1 MKVHKSAPRFIRS
14 SAPRLTALCGA
25 MVTILLCAST
35 ALGQQCANNVSPG
48 ETFTFQQASSGGA
61 TPGAFTNGGGL
72 AVGFAGGSDIPSQNK
87 VEAAAVTFGLLA
99 ASANG
104 FGQINYVFCVP
115 GRRGD
120 QVTAAISAQIQWYGI
135 LAGATIG
142 SNVPSVTGS
151 FNLIDLG
158 TDGNGTNLV
167 AGAAPLNGNLNTLQ
181 ITPIFLNVNIS
192 GGITNGTVPVALQTQ
207 VTVGHMYAI
216 EYNLDCHA
224 STGLLL
230 SISFCDFTNT
240 LPTTAIPFTNL
251 PPGDYHSEVDN
262 LTVTLG
268 PDQYGTILGI
278 KAEVDALSAQT
289 DATRNELAVTKL
301 TLERENAQLLGILN
315 EIKALL
321 TALQSDP
328 PISSTPAKAKT
339 SDPKPPIR
347 PVRPRTM
354 DPP

>member
-1 MKVHKSAPRFIRS
+1 
-14 SAPRLTALCGA
+14 
-25 MVTILLCAST
+25 MVTILLCATT

-61 TPGAFTNGGGL
+61 TPGAFTNGGGA

-87 VEAAAVTFGLLA
+87 VEAAAVVFGLFG

-115 GRRGD
+115 GRTNS
-120 QVTAAISAQIQWYGI
+120 QVTAAISAQIKWYGL

-151 FNLIDLG
+151 FNLIDMG
-158 TDGNGTNLV
+158 TDGTRTNLV
-167 AGAAPLNGNLNTLQ
+167 AGAAPLKGDLNTLQ
-181 ITPIFLNVNIS
+181 ISPIFLNANIS
-192 GGITNGTVPVALQTQ
+192 GGITNGTMPVALQTQ

-216 EYNLDCHA
+216 EYNLDCQA
-224 STGLLL
+224 STGFTV

-240 LPTTAIPFTNL
+240 LPTAAIPFTNF

-278 KAEVDALSAQT
+278 KAEVDAVSAQA

-315 EIKALL
+315 EIKAVL
-321 TALQSDP
+321 TALQAAPSAPRALKTDP
-328 PISSTPAKAKT
+328 SNRPT
-339 SDPKPPIR
+339 SPRPP
-347 PVRPRTM
+347 PRIIQQQ
-354 DPP
+354 